1 MEKEDSKKNPDIAA
15 FSEIVKKAYDKGRNE
30 TELTLEQL
38 MEDLKADL
46 RNLLIGSSTT
56 HIDGFYF

>member
-46 RNLLIGSSTT
+46 RNLLIG
-56 HIDGFYF
+56 